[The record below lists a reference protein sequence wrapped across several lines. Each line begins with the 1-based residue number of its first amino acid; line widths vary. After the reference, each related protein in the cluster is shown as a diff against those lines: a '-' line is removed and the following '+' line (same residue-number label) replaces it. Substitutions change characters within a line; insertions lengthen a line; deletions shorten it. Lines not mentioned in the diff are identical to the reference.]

1 MKFPSVVLA
10 SALLLGGC
18 ASRPSVSQNQCAAG
32 DWETIGYR
40 DGVKGLRSSRL
51 LDHQDACV
59 EHGITPTRGQYMVG
73 WEAGIREYCEP
84 NNGYYVGE
92 RGWSHNNVCPA
103 DMRGAF
109 LVAYQEGRAL
119 YRARSDVANLE
130 RHIDQKIARQSA
142 LKSEIISATA
152 AQLDGSL
159 TTADRVELATRVQQ
173 LYEEQQRLS
182 QEIPDLEAELVVKR
196 RELERLTA
204 FTASALPV
212 AERR

>member
-1 MKFPSVVLA
+1 MRFLIVVLA
-10 SALLLGGC
+10 SVVLLGGC

-40 DGVKGLRSSRL
+40 DGVQGLRSSRL

-59 EHGITPTRGQYMVG
+59 EHGITPSRGQYMVG

-84 NNGYYVGE
+84 SNGYYVGE

-119 YRARSDVANLE
+119 HRARSDVANLE
-130 RHIDQKIARQSA
+130 RQIDQKIARQSA

-173 LYEEQQRLS
+173 LYEEQQRLG
-182 QEIPDLEAELVVKR
+182 QEIPDLEAELLDKR
-196 RELERLTA
+196 RELDRLTA
-204 FTASALPV
+204 STASALPV